1 MSLDDVDTPTLV
13 IALDAFERNLCH
25 LPDRIAAARS
35 RRLRTPRPTNAR

>member
-1 MSLDDVDTPTLV
+1 MSLDEVDTPTLV
-13 IALDAFERNLCH
+13 IALDAFEHNLCR